1 MCQENSGEA
10 TFTRRGLATPTTLPF
25 HLIQSNFDRLGPQQ
39 NLRETPVARQVAAQ
53 QQQSKVHRSASAQPI
68 RSINPIRPQLHIRES
83 VNANM
88 LQIRR
93 VLDSP
98 EGRTSLSFVPDASQI
113 FPAGVAPARRPALSS
128 RSSWLSSFSIWR
140 SCVLLLSTLNLDEV
154 QPYRYHTQQIPNYA
168 ICN

>member
-1 MCQENSGEA
+1 MQASTNLARPVTHVLSHLSASGEA

-39 NLRETPVARQVAAQ
+39 NLRETPMARQVAAQ

-113 FPAGVAPARRPALSS
+113 FLAGVAPARRPALSS
-128 RSSWLSSFSIWR
+128 RSSWLSSFSI
-140 SCVLLLSTLNLDEV
+140 
-154 QPYRYHTQQIPNYA
+154 
-168 ICN
+168 

>member
-1 MCQENSGEA
+1 MATQMCQENSGEA
-10 TFTRRGLATPTTLPF
+10 TFTCRGLATPTTLPF
-25 HLIQSNFDRLGPQQ
+25 HLLQSNFDRLGPQQ

-93 VLDSP
+93 VLDRP
-98 EGRTSLSFVPDASQI
+98 EDRTSLSFVPDASQI

-128 RSSWLSSFSIWR
+128 RSSWLSSFSI
-140 SCVLLLSTLNLDEV
+140 
-154 QPYRYHTQQIPNYA
+154 
-168 ICN
+168 

>member
-1 MCQENSGEA
+1 M
-10 TFTRRGLATPTTLPF
+10 RRALATPTTLPF
-25 HLIQSNFDRLGPQQ
+25 HPIRSNFDRLGPQQ

-98 EGRTSLSFVPDASQI
+98 EGRTSLSFAPDASQI
-113 FPAGVAPARRPALSS
+113 FPRPYPAAGAQQPLLVAQ
-128 RSSWLSSFSIWR
+128 FI
-140 SCVLLLSTLNLDEV
+140 LNLTILCSPV
-154 QPYRYHTQQIPNYA
+154 VYSQSCPHSKYPIMQFVIKLTI
-168 ICN
+168 I